1 MSETLLAT
9 EWLPLS
15 PAQLDFWEEFTLHP
29 GQPFSTVAHA
39 TELRGAVDE
48 AALCRA
54 ITLTVAET
62 QAFALRFG
70 TRRGDRLPMQR
81 YDPERIPRLKRID
94 LQEHPD
100 PYQAA
105 MRLMQAD
112 AEQPMDLHTQP
123 MTAVWLLTLGPTR
136 YIWYLRAHHIIIDGY
151 GMALVEH
158 RCATLYAHF
167 LGKGAAGQSLG
178 TFSAFQQHELAY
190 GASERCD
197 KDRRFWQRYLP
208 PSQVLPTVRKGGR
221 EYGVKCL
228 STSTPLPED
237 ISRRLRLLS
246 ERSGIG
252 WPDLLLALSAAW
264 LFFTLP
270 PLPHERGDTRTLWM
284 PAMNRRSSKATN
296 TPALAVN
303 TLPFLVS
310 LRAEETL
317 GHFLSGVTQTL
328 RELRSHAGYRL
339 RQIAAD
345 RGVTPASRLFISPF
359 INVQPFDSAGFSGCT
374 STRRVLAGG
383 AGDGINLIF
392 RGGTDAGDLHLDI
405 DVFVQQFP
413 TAGAANYRSAL
424 QDFLQRALREGA
436 LEMAIG
442 ELVAV
447 PA

>member
-15 PAQLDFWEEFTLHP
+15 PAQLDFWEEFILHP
-29 GQPFSTVAHA
+29 GQPFSTVAHV

-62 QAFALRFG
+62 QAFALRFD
-70 TRRGDRLPMQR
+70 TRRGDRWPMQR
-81 YDPERIPRLKRID
+81 YDPERVPRLKRID

-123 MTAVWLLTLGPTR
+123 MAAVWLLTLGPAR

-167 LGKGAAGQSLG
+167 LGKGSAGQVLG
-178 TFSAFQQHELAY
+178 AFSAFQQHELAY

-228 STSTPLPED
+228 STSTALPEE
-237 ISRRLRLLS
+237 ISLRLRELS

-270 PLPHERGDTRTLWM
+270 PLPHDKGDTRTLWM
-284 PAMNRRSSKATN
+284 PVMNRRSSQATN

-303 TLPFLVS
+303 TLPLLVS
-310 LRAEETL
+310 LRGEETL
-317 GHFLSGVTQTL
+317 GRFLSDMAQRL

-359 INVQPFDSAGFSGCT
+359 INVQPFDPAGFSGCT

-383 AGDGINLIF
+383 SGDGANLTF
-392 RGGTDAGDLHLDI
+392 RGRTDAGDLYLDI
-405 DVFVQQFP
+405 DIYVQQFP
-413 TAGAANYRSAL
+413 TAGVADYGNAL
-424 QDFLQRALREGA
+424 QEFLLRALQEEA
-436 LEMAIG
+436 LETSVG

>member
-15 PAQLDFWEEFTLHP
+15 PAQLDFWEEFSLHP
-29 GQPFSTVAHA
+29 GQPFSTVAHV

-62 QAFALRFG
+62 KAFALRFG

-81 YDPERIPRLKRID
+81 YDPERVPRLKRID
-94 LQEHPD
+94 LQDHPD

-123 MTAVWLLTLGPTR
+123 MAAAWLLTLGPTR
-136 YIWYLRAHHIIIDGY
+136 YLWYLRAHHIIIDGY

-167 LGKGAAGQSLG
+167 LGKGTAGQALG
-178 TFSAFQQHELAY
+178 AFSAFQQHELAY

-246 ERSGIG
+246 EHSGIG

-270 PLPHERGDTRTLWM
+270 PLPYERGDTRTLWM

-317 GHFLSGVTQTL
+317 GHFLSVVTQTL

-413 TAGAANYRSAL
+413 TDGAANYRSAL

>member
-1 MSETLLAT
+1 MSETVLAT
-9 EWLPLS
+9 EWLPLTA
-15 PAQLDFWEEFTLHP
+15 AQLDFWEEFTLHP
-29 GQPFSTVAHA
+29 EQPFSTVAHV

-48 AALCRA
+48 VALCQA
-54 ITLTVAET
+54 ITLTVTET
-62 QAFALRFG
+62 QAFALRFSAG
-70 TRRGDRLPMQR
+70 TGDRSPQQR
-81 YDPERIPRLKRID
+81 YDRQSVPNLQRID
-94 LQEHPD
+94 LQAQPD

-112 AEQPMDLHTQP
+112 VGQPMDLCSQP
-123 MTAVWLLTLGPTR
+123 MAAVWLIKLGPSR
-136 YIWYLRAHHIIIDGY
+136 FIWYLRAHHIVIDGF

-158 RCATLYAHF
+158 RCAALYAHF
-167 LGKGAAGQSLG
+167 LGKGAVGQPLG

-190 GASERCD
+190 AGSERCA
-197 KDRRFWQRYLP
+197 KDRHFWQSYLP
-208 PSQVLPTVRKGGR
+208 SSQTLPTVRKGGR

-228 STSTPLPED
+228 STSTALPGE
-237 ISRRLRLLS
+237 ISQRLRGLS
-246 ERSGIG
+246 ESSGIG

-270 PLPHERGDTRTLWM
+270 PLPHDKGDTRTLWM
-284 PAMNRRSSKATN
+284 PVMNRRSSQATN

-310 LRAEETL
+310 LRAQETL
-317 GHFLSGVTQTL
+317 GHFLSEMAQRL

-359 INVQPFDSAGFSGCT
+359 INVQPFDPATFSGCS

-383 AGDGINLIF
+383 SGDGANLTF
-392 RGGTDAGDLHLDI
+392 RGRTDAGDLYLDI
-405 DVFVQQFP
+405 DVYVQQFP
-413 TAGAANYRSAL
+413 TAGVADYGSAL
-424 QDFLQRALREGA
+424 QAFLLRALREEA
-436 LEMAIG
+436 LGTAVG

-447 PA
+447 PV

>member
-15 PAQLDFWEEFTLHP
+15 PAQLDFWEEFSLHP
-29 GQPFSTVAHA
+29 GQPFSTVAHV

-70 TRRGDRLPMQR
+70 TRRGDRWPMQR
-81 YDPERIPRLKRID
+81 YDPERVPCLKRID

-112 AEQPMDLHTQP
+112 AAQPMDLHSQP
-123 MTAVWLLTLGPTR
+123 MAAVWLLALGPTR

-167 LGKGAAGQSLG
+167 LGKGSAGQALG
-178 TFSAFQQHELAY
+178 AFSAFQQHELAY

-270 PLPHERGDTRTLWM
+270 PLPHEKGDTRTLWM

-310 LRAEETL
+310 LRADETL
-317 GHFLSGVTQTL
+317 EHYLSGMTQTL

-339 RQIAAD
+339 RKIAAD
-345 RGVTPASRLFISPF
+345 RGVTPVSRLFISPF
-359 INVQPFDSAGFSGCT
+359 INVQPFDPAGFSGCT

-413 TAGAANYRSAL
+413 TAGAANYGSAL
-424 QDFLQRALREGA
+424 QGFLQCALREEA

-442 ELVAV
+442 DLVAV

>member
-1 MSETLLAT
+1 MSGTVLAT
-9 EWLPLS
+9 EWLPLT

-29 GQPFSTVAHA
+29 EQPFSTVAHV

-48 AALCRA
+48 AALSRA
-54 ITLTVAET
+54 ITLTMVET

-70 TRRGDRLPMQR
+70 ADAEGHPPRQR
-81 YDPERIPRLKRID
+81 YDPQWVPELHRID
-94 LQEHPD
+94 LQAQAD

-112 AEQPMDLHTQP
+112 VEQPMDLCSQP
-123 MTAVWLLTLGPTR
+123 VAAVWLLKLGPAR
-136 YIWYLRAHHIIIDGY
+136 FIWYLRAHHIVIDGF

-167 LGKGAAGQSLG
+167 LGSGTAGQALG
-178 TFSAFQQHELAY
+178 SFSAFQHHELAY
-190 GASERCD
+190 AASERCS
-197 KDRRFWQRYLP
+197 KDRHFWQRYLP
-208 PSQVLPTVRKGGR
+208 PSQTLPTVRKGGR

-228 STSTPLPED
+228 STSTALPEE
-237 ISRRLRLLS
+237 ISQRLRELS

-270 PLPHERGDTRTLWM
+270 PLPHDKGDTRTLWM
-284 PAMNRRSSKATN
+284 PVMNRRSSQATN

-310 LRAEETL
+310 LRGEETR
-317 GHFLSGVTQTL
+317 GRFLAEMAQPL
-328 RELRSHAGYRL
+328 RARRSHAAYRL
-339 RQIAAD
+339 RQLAAD
-345 RGVTPASRLFISPF
+345 RGGTPASRLFISPF
-359 INVQPFDSAGFSGCT
+359 INVQPFDPAGFSGCT

-383 AGDGINLIF
+383 SGDGANLTF
-392 RGGTDAGDLHLDI
+392 RGRTDAGDLYLDI
-405 DVFVQQFP
+405 DIYVQQFP
-413 TAGAANYRSAL
+413 TAGVADYGNAL
-424 QDFLQRALREGA
+424 QEFLLRALREEA
-436 LEMAIG
+436 LETAVG

>member
-1 MSETLLAT
+1 MSETVLAT
-9 EWLPLS
+9 EWLPLTA
-15 PAQLDFWEEFTLHP
+15 AQLDFWEEFTLHP
-29 GQPFSTVAHA
+29 EQPFSTVAHV
-39 TELRGAVDE
+39 TELRGTVDE
-48 AALCRA
+48 TALCQA
-54 ITLTVAET
+54 ITLTVTET
-62 QAFALRFG
+62 QAFALRFSAG
-70 TRRGDRLPMQR
+70 TGDRSPQQR
-81 YDPERIPRLKRID
+81 YDRQSVPNLQRID
-94 LQEHPD
+94 LQAQPD

-112 AEQPMDLHTQP
+112 VGQPMDLCSQP
-123 MTAVWLLTLGPTR
+123 MAAVWLIKLGPSR
-136 YIWYLRAHHIIIDGY
+136 FIWYLRAHHIVIDGF

-158 RCATLYAHF
+158 RCAALYAYF
-167 LGKGAAGQSLG
+167 LGKGAVGQPLG

-190 GASERCD
+190 AGSERCA
-197 KDRRFWQRYLP
+197 KDRHFWQSYLP
-208 PSQVLPTVRKGGR
+208 SSQTLPTVRKGGR

-228 STSTPLPED
+228 STSTALPGE
-237 ISRRLRLLS
+237 ISQRLRRLS
-246 ERSGIG
+246 EHSGIG

-270 PLPHERGDTRTLWM
+270 PLPHDKGDTRTLWM
-284 PAMNRRSSKATN
+284 PVMNRRSSQATN

-317 GHFLSGVTQTL
+317 GHFLSEMAQRL

-359 INVQPFDSAGFSGCT
+359 INVQPFDPAAFSGCS

-383 AGDGINLIF
+383 SGDGANLTF
-392 RGGTDAGDLHLDI
+392 RGRTDAGDLYLDI
-405 DVFVQQFP
+405 DVYVQQFP
-413 TAGAANYRSAL
+413 TAGVADYGNAL
-424 QDFLQRALREGA
+424 QAFLLRALREEA
-436 LEMAIG
+436 LEMAVG